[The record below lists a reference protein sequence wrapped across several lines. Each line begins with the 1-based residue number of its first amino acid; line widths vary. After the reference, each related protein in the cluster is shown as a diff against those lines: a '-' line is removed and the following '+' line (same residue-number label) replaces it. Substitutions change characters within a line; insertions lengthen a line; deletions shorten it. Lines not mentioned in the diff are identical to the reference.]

1 MLRAPPVRV
10 VSAGEGENQAQWKK
24 VYVLRNKIEDSLR
37 KKRKRL
43 VRKKAT
49 LRL

>member
-1 MLRAPPVRV
+1 MRAPAARV
-10 VSAGEGENQAQWKK
+10 TLAREDESQAQWKK
-24 VYVLRNKIEDSLR
+24 IEDSLRKKR